1 MHKRLIILCVALLPL
16 AQAYAQL
23 SKPYS
28 SRWQTRIVF
37 GADIPI
43 KKFLR
48 GDVTDYLLGY
58 DNNSGYLQFFNSSLF
73 LSKHWGID
81 AGYQIQTAYAGDREA
96 SFLRVVEAEYGN
108 AYYVTGFI
116 SDYGDTQGRG
126 NLGVVYRY
134 ESKRFMVYP
143 KFSIGFTTFGTNDAT
158 AYLKER
164 NTNNIVQ
171 LKYNAKRFSS
181 IPFTLIPSVSLGYR
195 VFNRFAVNVDI
206 AGAYFRSNISYTKQ
220 TQDLLYTEASSTEK
234 LPIKRTALTLSIG
247 LGLVFTIF
255 EKNGKPDRADK

>member
-1 MHKRLIILCVALLPL
+1 MHKRLIILCIALLPL

-96 SFLRVVEAEYGN
+96 SFLRGIEAEYGN

-158 AYLKER
+158 AYLKEK
-164 NTNNIVQ
+164 NTNNIVE
-171 LKYNAKRFSS
+171 LKYNAKRSFQATLYLDPFRFSGIS
-181 IPFTLIPSVSLGYR
+181 RAQSFCCKCRHCRRLLQIERIVHKTNPGSVCIQR
-195 VFNRFAVNVDI
+195 
-206 AGAYFRSNISYTKQ
+206 
-220 TQDLLYTEASSTEK
+220 LLSTDK
-234 LPIKRTALTLSIG
+234 LPIKRSCPCPQHRSRTCLHHLRKKWQT
-247 LGLVFTIF
+247 
-255 EKNGKPDRADK
+255 